1 MRPQLERV
9 VLATLLGALVL
20 AGAAPAQRLSQ
31 EERISALETRLAG
44 IEAAQESVLGQVNQM
59 RLDVDNQ
66 LEPLRVRLADYG
78 EDVRGMESRLVAVE
92 EQLALINDRLTD
104 IADSLAAGGT
114 GAAARPVSA
123 GQPMPPPQRP
133 AGVPAPSVAT
143 PAEAGAAAPPAVAR
157 SEAESLY
164 STAYTDYLAANY
176 ALAVSGFEEY
186 LRLFPDADLA
196 DNAQYWVGE
205 SHFSRQQYQVAR
217 TAFQELVRRWPD
229 AETVPDAKFK
239 AARCL
244 VEIGDGARAI
254 EELVRL
260 VREHPDAETLPIAC
274 LQIEQLG
281 GQKPLGC
288 PGELP

>member
-1 MRPQLERV
+1 
-9 VLATLLGALVL
+9 
-20 AGAAPAQRLSQ
+20 
-31 EERISALETRLAG
+31 
-44 IEAAQESVLGQVNQM
+44 
-59 RLDVDNQ
+59 
-66 LEPLRVRLADYG
+66 
-78 EDVRGMESRLVAVE
+78 
-92 EQLALINDRLTD
+92 
-104 IADSLAAGGT
+104 
-114 GAAARPVSA
+114 
-123 GQPMPPPQRP
+123 
-133 AGVPAPSVAT
+133 VAT
-143 PAEAGAAAPPAVAR
+143 PAEAGAAAPPAAAR